1 MPVRFLANDSVLFKL
16 KSVSVPPREKATR
29 LRPRPLF
36 IITSAMLAV
45 PDPVT
50 LTSWELRGVQD
61 S

>member
-16 KSVSVPPREKATR
+16 ESVSVPSREKATR
-29 LRPRPLF
+29 LRPRQLT
-36 IITSAMLAV
+36 IVTSAVLAV

-50 LTSWELRGVQD
+50 LASWELRGVQD